1 MYKLSDTE
9 TWSKHLQGRIAVH
22 NINVE
27 AAIPPSIGFQW
38 RAVRKLRLSHAP
50 DILGYQVIAPSG
62 TLWLTIQEFDGLESA
77 IAGFKERLASTNTST
92 YEPFNANL
100 EEIGDLAFVDLGLEP
115 EGPPLAIVFLRGNLL
130 MSLQGQGK
138 GIDNLGSYAGMVDR
152 FFGVAP
158 VESRKPDSRLVLD
171 LSQVSEKGK
180 SVVELAVAAESI
192 VKSEAWIRIFSDE
205 SVVKKEG
212 QKILIASRQKRRIK
226 AEAYAQVGPG
236 TPMHFK
242 LRGTRTKNAKKP
254 LK

>member
-9 TWSKHLQGRIAVH
+9 TWSKHLQSRIAVH

-38 RAVRKLRLSHAP
+38 HAVRKLQLSNSP

-62 TLWLTIQEFDGLESA
+62 ILWLTIQEFDGLESA
-77 IAGFKERLASTNTST
+77 IEGFKERLGSTNTTT
-92 YEPFNANL
+92 YEPFNAAL
-100 EEIGDLAFVDLGLEP
+100 EEIGDLAFVDLGMET

-138 GIDNLGSYAGMVDR
+138 NVENLGNYAVLVDR
-152 FFGVAP
+152 FFGEAP
-158 VESRKPDSRLVLD
+158 KETRKPDNRLVLD
-171 LSQVSEKGK
+171 LSEVSETGK
-180 SVVELAVAAESI
+180 SVVELEIVAESA

-205 SVVKKEG
+205 SVVKMEA
-212 QKILIASRQKRRIK
+212 QQIIIASREHRRIK

-242 LRGTRTKNAKKP
+242 LRGTRTKNAKNQK
-254 LK
+254 K